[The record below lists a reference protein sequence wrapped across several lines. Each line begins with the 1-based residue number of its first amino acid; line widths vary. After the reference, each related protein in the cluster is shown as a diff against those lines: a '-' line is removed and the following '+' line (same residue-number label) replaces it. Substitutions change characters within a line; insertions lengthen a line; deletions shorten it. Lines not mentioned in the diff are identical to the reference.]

1 MTGIFVFQIMEE
13 PAGVFRG
20 DLDILLRSASTRSAV
35 PRVPAL
41 HASAPPPMQAAT
53 LHQQQRQVPSLAAQV
68 PYYHVPGPSVGASGA
83 GSGAVQ
89 HEAARLK
96 KKLCGASAGW
106 TLSLQ
111 PSRAKSGLRGRCL
124 VVLLAAA
131 SVSAAGALLLLFLTA
146 CKSII
151 AEVCNFIVFVLK
163 NK

>member
-1 MTGIFVFQIMEE
+1 MEE

-20 DLDILLRSASTRSAV
+20 DLDELLRSASTRCSA

-41 HASAPPPMQAAT
+41 HASAPPMHAASPPQHRL
-53 LHQQQRQVPSLAAQV
+53 LHHQHQVPSLAAQV
-68 PYYHVPGPSVGASGA
+68 PYYHVPGPSVGVGGASG
-83 GSGAVQ
+83 GAVR

-146 CKSII
+146 C
-151 AEVCNFIVFVLK
+151 
-163 NK
+163 